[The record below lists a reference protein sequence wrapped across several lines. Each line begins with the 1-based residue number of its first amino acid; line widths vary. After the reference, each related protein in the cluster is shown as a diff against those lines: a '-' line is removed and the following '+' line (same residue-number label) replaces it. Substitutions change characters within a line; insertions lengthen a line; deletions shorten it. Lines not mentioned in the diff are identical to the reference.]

1 VETQGIIIWAR
12 SGAGS
17 LIVWCA
23 DSGAL
28 VYVAD
33 RSRAGDPNA
42 VLCIGDFVDL
52 RVETQGAMR
61 VGRDLRYHTAGTGW
75 VAQELIRE
83 CAADR
88 GPVMSPRPHIA
99 SSVGFGPG
107 VVDDMAATVPANCP
121 APSGTGAA

>member
-1 VETQGIIIWAR
+1 METHGIVIWAR
-12 SGAGS
+12 RGAGS

-33 RSRAGDPNA
+33 RRRAGDPNA

-52 RVETQGAMR
+52 RVDSEGAMR
-61 VGRDLRYHTAGTGW
+61 VGRDLRYRTVGAGW
-75 VAQELIRE
+75 VARELGRE
-83 CAADR
+83 AAADR

-99 SSVGFGPG
+99 GSVGFGPSM
-107 VVDDMAATVPANCP
+107 VDDRAATVAANSPAR
-121 APSGTGAA
+121 SGTGTA